1 MTAKEYLHQAY
12 RLDHKINSDIEE
24 LQRLREMSFSISS
37 PQLGDRVQT
46 SRNTEAPFV
55 KCIFKI
61 QEMEE
66 KIDAEIDLFV
76 DLKKEIR
83 SVIEKV
89 EGFRDEVN
97 RRLLK
102 EEGGRLSISMAWN
115 AFSWRTLAEKRVDQ
129 AFREMGE
136 KLSME
141 RSRPFKGVLGETL
154 GSLNDHHLHG
164 SCTVRF
170 KGVRPTQLIKPVK
183 RPPKRSVS

>member
-46 SRNTEAPFV
+46 SRSNDAPFV

-89 EGFRDEVN
+89 EDTDEQMVLRYRYIHN
-97 RRLLK
+97 MTWEQIGDEL
-102 EEGGRLSISMAWN
+102 N
-115 AFSWRTLAEKRVDQ
+115 ADKVTVWRWHQKALA
-129 AFREMGE
+129 
-136 KLSME
+136 
-141 RSRPFKGVLGETL
+141 
-154 GSLNDHHLHG
+154 H
-164 SCTVRF
+164 TV
-170 KGVRPTQLIKPVK
+170 VPENPITI
-183 RPPKRSVS
+183 